1 MHKEEPHL
9 RLLFAVSVFDY
20 AGGLAGGSSKKVRR
34 GNLL

>member
-20 AGGLAGGSSKKVRR
+20 AGGLAGVPSKKARR
-34 GNLL
+34 ENLL